1 MCSYKEIN
9 EWFKWKNTPVKDRKL
24 QSVEEKF
31 NDYTKIC
38 GGDNETEVLYNILYL
53 YAIGLYIKTR
63 SEPNSHRDPDI
74 DKCLNPLAAVYF
86 SYGNLTVM
94 WPGGNTLKG
103 SGNNAYYDNP
113 DIFLESIRSGF

>member
-38 GGDNETEVLYNILYL
+38 GGDNETDVLYNMVLCQDL
-53 YAIGLYIKTR
+53 VQVKMR
-63 SEPNSHRDPDI
+63 NFFP
-74 DKCLNPLAAVYF
+74 F
-86 SYGNLTVM
+86 
-94 WPGGNTLKG
+94 
-103 SGNNAYYDNP
+103 
-113 DIFLESIRSGF
+113 

>member
-38 GGDNETEVLYNILYL
+38 GGDNETDVLYNILYL
-53 YAIGLYIKTR
+53 YVSVADASTGVMKV
-63 SEPNSHRDPDI
+63 I
-74 DKCLNPLAAVYF
+74 DCL
-86 SYGNLTVM
+86 
-94 WPGGNTLKG
+94 
-103 SGNNAYYDNP
+103 
-113 DIFLESIRSGF
+113 

>member
-38 GGDNETEVLYNILYL
+38 GGDNETDVLYNIL
-53 YAIGLYIKTR
+53 
-63 SEPNSHRDPDI
+63 
-74 DKCLNPLAAVYF
+74 
-86 SYGNLTVM
+86 
-94 WPGGNTLKG
+94 
-103 SGNNAYYDNP
+103 
-113 DIFLESIRSGF
+113 